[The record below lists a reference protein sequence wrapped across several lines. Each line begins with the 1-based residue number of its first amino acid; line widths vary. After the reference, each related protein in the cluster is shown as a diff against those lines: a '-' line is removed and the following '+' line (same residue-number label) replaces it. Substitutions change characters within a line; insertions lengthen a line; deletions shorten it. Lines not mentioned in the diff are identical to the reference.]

1 MRQKAFFMCSNGLG
15 DKFLDVIGVHVL
27 CHYLDYNPK
36 IQFNKSHIEHFDW
49 GTNHYDLRLFAPM
62 AAFSDIDDC
71 QYTITAPNASSSL
84 SPYKTWKFLCDQ
96 GIPVSFMELNEKYR
110 ELAKNLIRPS
120 PPIEERLP
128 VVLEN
133 AYGIHL
139 RKSDKI
145 KSHGCDIRHE
155 NRADEFGIIT
165 ENLIADIGRFVEQ
178 DPHATFLVV
187 SEDKAWKKTIEEYID
202 GIDGI
207 DGMGRQTDKH
217 ERCIVLDYSNPQGY
231 VNFESVLDMFAL
243 SRCKTILQGVKYSSY
258 SILAALIGQGKLV
271 NYSPALE
278 SNAEC
283 LIYTWNSAVEI
294 NGEYIE
300 NPEILSYM
308 TKGVQDFS
316 ICPIK

>member
-1 MRQKAFFMCSNGLG
+1 MRQKAFFICSNGLG

-49 GTNHYDLRLFAPM
+49 GTNQYDLRLFEDI
-62 AAFSDIDDC
+62 AALSDIDDC
-71 QYTITAPNASSSL
+71 QYTITAPNASS
-84 SPYKTWKFLCDQ
+84 TLCPFKVYQYLYDL
-96 GIPVSFMELNEKYR
+96 GISVSFDKLNTKYR
-110 ELAKNLIRPS
+110 ELAKSLIRPS
-120 PPIEERLP
+120 PPIADRLP
-128 VVLEN
+128 QVLEN

-145 KSHGCDIRHE
+145 KSQGCDIRHE
-155 NRADEFGIIT
+155 NRTDEFGIII
-165 ENLIADIGRFVEQ
+165 ENLFDNVRGIIEQ
-178 DPHATFLVV
+178 ENKPTFLVV
-187 SEDKAWKKTIEEYID
+187 SEEKEWKKTITEMIEESATYAKKDIQ
-202 GIDGI
+202 IV
-207 DGMGRQTDKH
+207 
-217 ERCIVLDYSNPQGY
+217 VLDYSNPGGY

-278 SNAEC
+278 SNTEC
-283 LIYTWNSAVEI
+283 LIYSWNSAVEI

-308 TKGVQDFS
+308 TMGIQDLS